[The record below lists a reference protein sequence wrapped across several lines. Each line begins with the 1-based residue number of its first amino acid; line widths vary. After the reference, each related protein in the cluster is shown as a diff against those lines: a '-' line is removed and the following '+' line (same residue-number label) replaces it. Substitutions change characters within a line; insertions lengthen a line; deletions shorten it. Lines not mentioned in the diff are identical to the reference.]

1 MSWITIAWSMVAAAS
16 LTVAALH
23 LYLGLRRRS
32 RSDLLFAAATVCAA
46 WIAYIEMALM
56 TSASAEQHA
65 RLIRLVQVP
74 IAALILLL
82 VLFVRSY
89 LGTGRLWLGAAAVA
103 ARLVMLAVDLAV
115 SPNVNYVRIDRVLAV
130 PMPWGEAVHI
140 AQGELRPWTRL
151 GQLSSLIFIGFAL
164 DAIRAAWRRGD
175 RHRAAV
181 VGGSVVFAIGVGA
194 THAALVM
201 QGTIRSPSLI
211 SAAYLA
217 IVAAMSYQLTSEA
230 LRASLLSSRLDA
242 SEAALGESE
251 RRMALAAEAADVGVW
266 VYDAARDEMWLSEIM
281 RGRRGWTDERVP
293 IARFLATVHP
303 EDRDGLRAAF
313 EEAVRT
319 NGGFEREYR
328 LGDPAGEPRWI
339 SSRGRAERAE
349 RGGVLLRGAALD
361 VTRRKNA
368 EVEAARR
375 RDELAHL
382 SRVTLLGEL
391 SGSLA
396 HELNQPLTAILSN
409 AQAAQRFLDEG
420 TGRIADVRS
429 ILADIV
435 AEDRHAGEVIRRHRL
450 LLKKGEVSLQPLDL
464 AEEAGEVLRLVRGD
478 LLRIGVVATAELPA
492 GLPPALGDRVQI
504 QQVILN
510 LITNACDAVGSE
522 TPADRRIVVRAEA
535 DGGADVRVSV
545 SDRGPGIPAE
555 AADRLFEPFFTT
567 KPDGMGLGLAVCR
580 SIISAHGGRLWASAN
595 SDRGA
600 TFCFSLPAS
609 EGAP

>member
-1 MSWITIAWSMVAAAS
+1 MSWITIAWSMVAAAC

-32 RSDLLFAAATVCAA
+32 RSDLLFAGATIFAA
-46 WIAYIEMALM
+46 WIAYLEMALM
-56 TSASAEQHA
+56 TSASAEHQA
-65 RLIRLVQVP
+65 RLIRIAQVP
-74 IAALILLL
+74 FAALILLL

-89 LGTGRLWLGAAAVA
+89 LGAGRIWLGAAAVA

-130 PMPWGEAVHI
+130 PMPWGESIHL

-151 GQLSSLIFIGFAL
+151 GQLSSLIFIVFAL

-181 VGGSVVFAIGVGA
+181 VGGSIVFAVGVGA

-211 SAAYLA
+211 SVAYLA
-217 IVAAMSYQLTSEA
+217 IVVAMSYQLTSDA
-230 LRASLLSSRLDA
+230 LRASELSRRLDA

-266 VYDAARDEMWLSEIM
+266 VYDAAADELWMNEIM
-281 RGRRGWTDERVP
+281 RGRRGWSEERVP
-293 IARFLATVHP
+293 LAKFLATVHP
-303 EDRDGLRAAF
+303 EDRDGLRSAF
-313 EEAVRT
+313 DEAIRS
-319 NGGFEREYR
+319 GGGLEREYR
-328 LGDPAGEPRWI
+328 LGDPASEPRWI
-339 SSRGRAERAE
+339 SSRGRAETVE
-349 RGGVLLRGAALD
+349 GRGIVLRGAALD
-361 VTRRKNA
+361 VTRRKRA
-368 EVEAARR
+368 ELEAARR
-375 RDELAHL
+375 REELAHL

-420 TGRIADVRS
+420 AGRLADVRS

-450 LLKKGEVSLQPLDL
+450 LLKKGEVALQPLDL

-478 LLRIGVVATAELPA
+478 LLRSGVVATAELPA
-492 GLPPALGDRVQI
+492 GLPAALGDRVQI

-510 LITNACDAVGSE
+510 LITNACDAVGSAG
-522 TPADRRIVVRAEA
+522 PADRRIVVRAAA
-535 DGGADVRVSV
+535 DDGAGVCVSV

-555 AADRLFEPFFTT
+555 AVDRLFEPFFTT
-567 KPDGMGLGLAVCR
+567 KADGMGLGLAVCR
-580 SIISAHGGRLWASAN
+580 SIISAHGGRLWASEN
-595 SDRGA
+595 PDRGA
-600 TFCFSLPAS
+600 TFSFTLPPIEA
-609 EGAP
+609 AP

>member
-1 MSWITIAWSMVAAAS
+1 MSWITIAWSMVASAC

-46 WIAYIEMALM
+46 AIGYLEMALM
-56 TSASAEQHA
+56 TSPSPERHA
-65 RLIRLVQVP
+65 VLIRVVQLP
-74 IAALILLL
+74 FAMLILML

-89 LGTGRLWLGAAAVA
+89 LGAGRIWLGASAVA
-103 ARLVMLAVDLAV
+103 VRFLLLAVDLVV
-115 SPNVNYVRIDRVLAV
+115 SPNVNYLRIDRVLAV
-130 PMPWGEAVHI
+130 PMPWGEAVHL

-151 GQLSSLIFIGFAL
+151 GQLSSLIFVLFAL
-164 DAIRAAWRRGD
+164 DAIRTAWRRGD
-175 RHRAAV
+175 RHRAVV
-181 VGGSVVFAIGVGA
+181 VGGSIAFAIGLGA
-194 THAALVM
+194 THSALLM

-211 SAAYLA
+211 SVAYLA
-217 IVAAMSYQLTSEA
+217 IVAAMSYQLTSDS
-230 LRASLLSSRLDA
+230 LRSSQLSRQLDA

-266 VYDAARDEMWLSEIM
+266 LYDIARDEIWINEII
-281 RGRRGWTDERVP
+281 RGRRGWTEERVP
-293 IARFLATVHP
+293 LARFLAGVHP
-303 EDRDGLRAAF
+303 EDRDGLRAAL
-313 EEAVRT
+313 EDATRT
-319 NGGFEREYR
+319 AGRFEREYR
-328 LGDPAGEPRWI
+328 LARADGGSRWV
-339 SSRGRAERAE
+339 SSRGRAEALE
-349 RGGVLLRGAALD
+349 GRGVVLRGAALD
-361 VTRRKNA
+361 VTRRKEA
-368 EVEAARR
+368 ELEAARR

-409 AQAAQRFLDEG
+409 AQAAQRFLEEG
-420 TGRIADVRS
+420 AGRIPDVRA

-450 LLKKGEVSLQPLDL
+450 LLRKGEVRLEPLDMS
-464 AEEAGEVLRLVRGD
+464 ETVGEVLSLVRSD
-478 LLRIGVVATAELPA
+478 LLRSGVVATAELPA
-492 GLPPALGDRVQI
+492 GLPAALGDRVQI

-510 LITNACDAVGSE
+510 LITNACDAVGSAG
-522 TPADRRIVVRAEA
+522 PADRRIAVRAAA
-535 DGGADVRVSV
+535 DDGAGVRVSV
-545 SDRGPGIPAE
+545 SDRGTGIPAE

-595 SDRGA
+595 PDRGA
-600 TFCFSLPAS
+600 TFCFTLPTI
-609 EGAP
+609 ETAP